1 MRSGL
6 PMSRTPKRRELS
18 VAGDRRALAVVVALV
33 AAGLSNTEIA
43 TRLGV
48 SMATVKR
55 DMTYIM
61 LKWDCKNRTAVAVE
75 AVRRSVAP
83 PEAGQG

>member
-1 MRSGL
+1 
-6 PMSRTPKRRELS
+6 MSHAPNRRELS
-18 VAGDRRALAVVVALV
+18 RRQLETVALV
-33 AAGLSNTEIA
+33 AAGLSNTAIA

-48 SMATVKR
+48 SLATVKR

-75 AVRRSVAP
+75 AVRRSVVQDD
-83 PEAGQG
+83 EV